1 MLKLAFAFLSAAKPA
16 AGRLIAIQMT
26 TIRKT
31 VIPFVAGM
39 IYAGIF
45 LSKSQTILRKNGVY
59 RIET

>member
-1 MLKLAFAFLSAAKPA
+1 MLELAFAFF
-16 AGRLIAIQMT
+16 AGKTCRETTYCAIQMMI
-26 TIRKT
+26 IRKT
-31 VIPFVAGM
+31 VIPFVVGM